1 MIITEIP
8 LSKAQLYKSLLLEF
22 KPDWY
27 VEIIEEDYNLYKLG
41 FIKEIPCSLQLDVT
55 IEQIDE
61 LYEEITEMEADIY
74 LYEDILLKPSYAL
87 SKEERDLRKEI
98 ELQGKE
104 YTKFAPLEGLCWH
117 VFNLGK
123 KIKLY
128 KKLNLDCA
136 HVSADHRRI

>member
-1 MIITEIP
+1 MIIIETP

-61 LYEEITEMEADIY
+61 LYEEITDMEAGIY

-98 ELQGKE
+98 ELQEKE

-117 VFNLGK
+117 VFNAK
-123 KIKLY
+123 
-128 KKLNLDCA
+128 
-136 HVSADHRRI
+136 